1 MKAMEIANQTKIDYD
16 KTKSTATTLHIE
28 PNGDMFVEMKLLHN
42 TPEKIYNNGMSDLK
56 TDREDR
62 RNIYKELTKK
72 EESNIKES
80 SSKLE
85 KELDIILMEKEL
97 KTIPSKETE
106 EKLEQTFKELK
117 KDIIHKELYKS
128 EIYKTIQVEINNKNK
143 IDNIVKTDDEILPYS
158 DNEREF

>member
-1 MKAMEIANQTKIDYD
+1 ME
-16 KTKSTATTLHIE
+16 
-28 PNGDMFVEMKLLHN
+28 
-42 TPEKIYNNGMSDLK
+42 
-56 TDREDR
+56 R
-62 RNIYKELTKK
+62 
-72 EESNIKES
+72 
-80 SSKLE
+80 
-85 KELDIILMEKEL
+85 EL
-97 KTIPSKETE
+97 KTIPRKETE